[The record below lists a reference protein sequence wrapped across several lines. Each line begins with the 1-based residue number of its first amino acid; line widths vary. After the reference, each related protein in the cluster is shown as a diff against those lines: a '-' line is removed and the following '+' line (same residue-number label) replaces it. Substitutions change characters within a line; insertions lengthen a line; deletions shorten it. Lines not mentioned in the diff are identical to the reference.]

1 MSSIIPLYISFTAGV
16 QCFALAFIPNGA
28 ITYDPDMT
36 APYDVDTVATHSCD
50 PGFRLLG
57 SETRVCLASG
67 RWSGSIPVC
76 LST

>member
-1 MSSIIPLYISFTAGV
+1 MGV
-16 QCFALAFIPNGA
+16 QCFALASIPNGA
-28 ITYDPDMT
+28 IAYDPDMI
-36 APYDVDTVATHSCD
+36 ADYDVGTVATHSCD

-57 SETRVCLASG
+57 SETRVCSASG